1 MRIVIVEDE
10 KRAARGLR
18 SLLERISA
26 DNTIIGEAPDGI
38 SAFELIKKEQ
48 PDLVFTDIRMQFM
61 DGLALIK
68 AVREYGLDTRFV
80 IISAY
85 EEFDY
90 ARAALKLNVTDYLV
104 KPVTEDE
111 VRQVME
117 HLKMQEK
124 EQSQEKRLRDA
135 YPLAHPVILKALDAI
150 EKDYSSRI
158 SQKELAERLGVTAE
172 YFSYLFAKD
181 VQETYS
187 RFLRRYRISK
197 ACEQLDAG
205 EESAETIAYR
215 VGFSDMKYFYKCFK
229 DETGQNLSEYRRKN
243 V

>member
-26 DNTIIGEAPDGI
+26 DYTIVGEAPDGI

-104 KPVTEDE
+104 KPVTEEE

-117 HLKMQEK
+117 HLKAQEK
-124 EQSQEKRLRDA
+124 EQDQEKRLRDA

-158 SQKELAERLGVTAE
+158 SQKELAEKLGVTAE
-172 YFSYLFAKD
+172 YFSYLFTKD
-181 VQETYS
+181 VQETFS

-243 V
+243 L

>member
-26 DNTIIGEAPDGI
+26 DYTIVGEAPDGI

-104 KPVTEDE
+104 KPVTEEE

-117 HLKMQEK
+117 HLKAQEK
-124 EQSQEKRLRDA
+124 EQDQEKRLRDA

-158 SQKELAERLGVTAE
+158 SQKELAEKLGVTAE

-181 VQETYS
+181 VQETFS

-229 DETGQNLSEYRRKN
+229 DETGQNLSEYRKKN
-243 V
+243 L

>member
-18 SLLERISA
+18 SLLERISG
-26 DNTIIGEAPDGI
+26 DNTIVGEAPDGI

-158 SQKELAERLGVTAE
+158 SQKELAEKLGVTAE

-181 VQETYS
+181 VQETFS

-229 DETGQNLSEYRRKN
+229 DETGQSLSEYRRKN
-243 V
+243 L

>member
-26 DNTIIGEAPDGI
+26 DYTIVGEAPDGI

-104 KPVTEDE
+104 KPVTEEE

-117 HLKMQEK
+117 HLKAQEK
-124 EQSQEKRLRDA
+124 EQDQEKRLRDA

-158 SQKELAERLGVTAE
+158 SQKELAEKLGVTAE

-181 VQETYS
+181 VQETFS

-243 V
+243 L

>member
-26 DNTIIGEAPDGI
+26 DYTIVGEAPDGI

-104 KPVTEDE
+104 KPVTEEE

-117 HLKMQEK
+117 HLKAQEK
-124 EQSQEKRLRDA
+124 EQDQEKRLRDA

-158 SQKELAERLGVTAE
+158 SQKELAEKLGVTAE

-181 VQETYS
+181 VQETFS
-187 RFLRRYRISK
+187 RFLRRG
-197 ACEQLDAG
+197 C
-205 EESAETIAYR
+205 
-215 VGFSDMKYFYKCFK
+215 
-229 DETGQNLSEYRRKN
+229 LSLRE
-243 V
+243 

>member
-18 SLLERISA
+18 SLLERISG
-26 DNTIIGEAPDGI
+26 DNTIVGEAPDGI
-38 SAFELIKKEQ
+38 SAFELIK
-48 PDLVFTDIRMQFM
+48 
-61 DGLALIK
+61 
-68 AVREYGLDTRFV
+68 
-80 IISAY
+80 
-85 EEFDY
+85 Y

-104 KPVTEDE
+104 KPVTEEE

-117 HLKMQEK
+117 HLKAQEK
-124 EQSQEKRLRDA
+124 EQDQEKRLRDA

-158 SQKELAERLGVTAE
+158 SQKELAEKLGVTAE

-181 VQETYS
+181 VQETFS

-243 V
+243 L

>member
-18 SLLERISA
+18 SLLERISG
-26 DNTIIGEAPDGI
+26 DNTIVGEAPDGI

-104 KPVTEDE
+104 KPVTEEE

-117 HLKMQEK
+117 HLKAQEK
-124 EQSQEKRLRDA
+124 EQDQEKRLRDA

-158 SQKELAERLGVTAE
+158 SQKELAEKLGVTAE

-181 VQETYS
+181 VQETFS

-243 V
+243 L

>member
-18 SLLERISA
+18 SLLERISG
-26 DNTIIGEAPDGI
+26 DNTIVGEAPDGI

-117 HLKMQEK
+117 HLKTHEK
-124 EQSQEKRLRDA
+124 EQSQEKRLRDV

-158 SQKELAERLGVTAE
+158 SQKELAEKLGVTAE

-181 VQETYS
+181 VQETFS

-243 V
+243 L

>member
-104 KPVTEDE
+104 KPVTEEE

-117 HLKMQEK
+117 HLKAQEK
-124 EQSQEKRLRDA
+124 EQDQEKRLRDA

-158 SQKELAERLGVTAE
+158 SQKELAEKLGVTAE

-181 VQETYS
+181 VQETFS

>member
-26 DNTIIGEAPDGI
+26 DNTIVGEAPDGI

-117 HLKMQEK
+117 HLKTHEK
-124 EQSQEKRLRDA
+124 EQSQEKHLRDV

-150 EKDYSSRI
+150 EKDYPSRI

-181 VQETYS
+181 VQETFS

-243 V
+243 L

>member
-26 DNTIIGEAPDGI
+26 DYTIVGEAPDGI

-90 ARAALKLNVTDYLV
+90 TRAALKLNVTDYLV
-104 KPVTEDE
+104 KPVTEEE

-117 HLKMQEK
+117 HLKAQEK
-124 EQSQEKRLRDA
+124 EQDQEKRLRDA

-158 SQKELAERLGVTAE
+158 SQKELAEKLGVTAE

-181 VQETYS
+181 VQETFS

-229 DETGQNLSEYRRKN
+229 DETGQNLSEYRKKN
-243 V
+243 L

>member
-18 SLLERISA
+18 SLPERISA
-26 DNTIIGEAPDGI
+26 DYTIVGEAPDGI

-104 KPVTEDE
+104 KPVTEEE

-117 HLKMQEK
+117 HLKAQEK
-124 EQSQEKRLRDA
+124 EQDQEKRLRDA

-158 SQKELAERLGVTAE
+158 SQKELAEKLGVTAE

-181 VQETYS
+181 VQETFS

-243 V
+243 L

>member
-26 DNTIIGEAPDGI
+26 DYTIVGEAPDGI

-104 KPVTEDE
+104 KPVTEEE

-117 HLKMQEK
+117 HLKAQEK
-124 EQSQEKRLRDA
+124 EQDQEKRLRDP

-158 SQKELAERLGVTAE
+158 SQKELAEKLGVTAE

-181 VQETYS
+181 VQETFS

-243 V
+243 L

>member
-90 ARAALKLNVTDYLV
+90 ARTALKLNVTDYLV

-124 EQSQEKRLRDA
+124 EQSQEKRLRDV

-181 VQETYS
+181 VQETFS

>member
-18 SLLERISA
+18 SLLERISG

-158 SQKELAERLGVTAE
+158 SQKELAEKLGVTAE

-181 VQETYS
+181 VQETFS

-229 DETGQNLSEYRRKN
+229 DETGQSLSEYRRKN
-243 V
+243 L

>member
-26 DNTIIGEAPDGI
+26 DYTIVGEAPDGI
-38 SAFELIKKEQ
+38 SAFELIKKER

-104 KPVTEDE
+104 KPVTEEE

-117 HLKMQEK
+117 HLKAQEK
-124 EQSQEKRLRDA
+124 EQDQEKRLRDA

-158 SQKELAERLGVTAE
+158 SQKELAEKLGVTAE

-181 VQETYS
+181 VQETFS

-243 V
+243 L

>member
-26 DNTIIGEAPDGI
+26 DYTIVGEAPDGI

-104 KPVTEDE
+104 KPVTEEE

-117 HLKMQEK
+117 HLKAQEK
-124 EQSQEKRLRDA
+124 EQDQEKRLRDA

-158 SQKELAERLGVTAE
+158 SQKELAEKLGVTAE

-181 VQETYS
+181 VQETFS

-205 EESAETIAYR
+205 EASAETIAYR

-243 V
+243 L

>member
-26 DNTIIGEAPDGI
+26 DYTIVGEAPDGI

-90 ARAALKLNVTDYLV
+90 TRAALKLNVTDYLV
-104 KPVTEDE
+104 KPVTEEE

-117 HLKMQEK
+117 HLKAQEK
-124 EQSQEKRLRDA
+124 EQDQEKRLRDA

-158 SQKELAERLGVTAE
+158 SQKELAEKLGVTAE

-181 VQETYS
+181 VQETFS

-243 V
+243 L

>member
-18 SLLERISA
+18 SLLERISG
-26 DNTIIGEAPDGI
+26 DNTIVGEAPDGI

-117 HLKMQEK
+117 HLKIQEK

-158 SQKELAERLGVTAE
+158 SQKELAEKLGVTAE

-181 VQETYS
+181 VQETFS

-243 V
+243 L

>member
-1 MRIVIVEDE
+1 MRIIIVEDE

-18 SLLERISA
+18 DLLGRISA
-26 DNTIIGEAPDGI
+26 AHTVVGEASDGI
-38 SAFELIKKEQ
+38 SAFELIKKEK

-85 EEFDY
+85 EEFEY
-90 ARAALKLNVTDYLV
+90 ARQALKLNVKDYLV

-111 VRQVME
+111 VRNVVERLEREVQSPA
-117 HLKMQEK
+117 K
-124 EQSQEKRLRDA
+124 EGRLRDE

-150 EKDYSSRI
+150 EKEYASKI
-158 SQKELAERLGVTAE
+158 SQKDLAERLGVTAE

-181 VQETYS
+181 VQETFS
-187 RFLRRYRISK
+187 RFLRRYRIGK
-197 ACEQLDAG
+197 ARELLDAG
-205 EESAETIAYR
+205 EENAETIAYR

-229 DETGQNLSEYRRKN
+229 DETGKNLSEYRREN
-243 V
+243 T

>member
-10 KRAARGLR
+10 KRAARGLKN
-18 SLLERISA
+18 LLGRISTA
-26 DNTIIGEAPDGI
+26 HQVVGEAPDGI

-90 ARAALKLNVTDYLV
+90 ARQALKLNVTDYLV
-104 KPVTEDE
+104 KPVTEEE
-111 VRQVME
+111 VRGVME
-117 HLKMQEK
+117 RLEK
-124 EQSQEKRLRDA
+124 EEHSAPGGGQLRDS
-135 YPLAHPVILKALDAI
+135 YPLAHPIVLKALDMI
-150 EKDYSSRI
+150 EKEYASRI

-181 VQETYS
+181 VQETFS
-187 RFLRRYRISK
+187 RLLRRYRIQK
-197 ACEQLDAG
+197 ARELLDAG
-205 EESAETIAYR
+205 GETAETVANK

-229 DETGQNLSEYRRKN
+229 DETGKSLSEYRREN
-243 V
+243 I

>member
-26 DNTIIGEAPDGI
+26 DNTIVGEAPDGI

-104 KPVTEDE
+104 KPVTEEE

-117 HLKMQEK
+117 HLKAQEK
-124 EQSQEKRLRDA
+124 EQDQEKRLRDA

-158 SQKELAERLGVTAE
+158 SQKELAEKLGVTAE

-181 VQETYS
+181 VQETFS

-243 V
+243 L